1 LGCSGGRERLCV
13 PRLEAHAE
21 PLGEDL
27 RLEARLVLVHR
38 LDLAVG
44 AHVDRGGQRAV
55 GQHDALR
62 PHEPLLR
69 EARGAGRGRVVGGR
83 QCEDAVEQRGPR
95 GQCEQHDR
103 REDRRRRGAASPPP
117 RRQPHPRAVTAA
129 QGQAEEVEAAQAVA
143 LAARGGTRSGALLGR
158 CFRGVRRRRSARVH
172 AGVPQLGLRA
182 GLGGRVWGTGDK
194 HGPFF
199 VTCSTSHRASGFVRS
214 TGSASTTEST
224 CVSVHKCVRIQV
236 CDRRVYLSVTVC
248 I

>member
-1 LGCSGGRERLCV
+1 M
-13 PRLEAHAE
+13 
-21 PLGEDL
+21 
-27 RLEARLVLVHR
+27 LVHR

-69 EARGAGRGRVVGGR
+69 EARGAGGGRVVGGR
-83 QCEDAVEQRGPR
+83 QREDAVEQRGPR

-117 RRQPHPRAVTAA
+117 RRQPHPRASVAAA

-172 AGVPQLGLRA
+172 PGVPQLAGALESGASAGAWGISTDSSFGYESDSRSSAAPARSRA
-182 GLGGRVWGTGDK
+182 HVG
-194 HGPFF
+194 
-199 VTCSTSHRASGFVRS
+199 AA
-214 TGSASTTEST
+214 GS
-224 CVSVHKCVRIQV
+224 VMK
-236 CDRRVYLSVTVC
+236 
-248 I
+248 

>member
-1 LGCSGGRERLCV
+1 M
-13 PRLEAHAE
+13 
-21 PLGEDL
+21 
-27 RLEARLVLVHR
+27 LVHR

-69 EARGAGRGRVVGGR
+69 EARGAGGGRVVGGW

-143 LAARGGTRSGALLGR
+143 LAARGGTRSSALLGR

-182 GLGGRVWGTGDK
+182 GLGGRVSGTGDK
-194 HGPFF
+194 HLTLIKTLTLTITLTLTLTLTLTPNPNRNDAELQYGRGALCIGP
-199 VTCSTSHRASGFVRS
+199 SLRS
-214 TGSASTTEST
+214 LEDGRSLGSCAARTRSLTWLAHHE
-224 CVSVHKCVRIQV
+224 VSRQ
-236 CDRRVYLSVTVC
+236 
-248 I
+248 